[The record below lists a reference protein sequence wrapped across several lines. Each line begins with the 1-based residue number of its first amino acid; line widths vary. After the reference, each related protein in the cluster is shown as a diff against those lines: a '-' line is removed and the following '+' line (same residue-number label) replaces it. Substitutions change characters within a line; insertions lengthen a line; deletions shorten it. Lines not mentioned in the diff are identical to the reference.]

1 MLNLLGLSSG
11 AIIAIVL
18 GAFVGLI
25 LLGLICVVLYV
36 WVCRNNLVRLK
47 NNVEEAFSTMDVYMK
62 KRYDLVPNL
71 VETVKGYTKHENQT
85 LKEVVAA
92 RNLAMGAQGAEK
104 AKADGAFGKQL
115 MTYVSAL
122 AEQYPDLKANAN
134 FIDLQSQLKKLE
146 EDIAYSRK
154 YYNGTVKE
162 YNNKVEMFPS
172 NLVAKRFGFEKK
184 EMFVV
189 EDAEERKTVKVKF

>member
-1 MLNLLGLSSG
+1 MNLLGLSAG
-11 AIIAIVL
+11 ALVGIIL
-18 GAFVGLI
+18 GSLVGLI
-25 LLGLICVVLYV
+25 VLCLLICLLYV
-36 WVCRNNLVRLK
+36 WACRNNLVRLR
-47 NNVEEAFSTMDVYMK
+47 NNTEEAFSTMDVYMK

-134 FIDLQSQLKKLE
+134 FIDLQNQLKKLE

-154 YYNGTVKE
+154 YFNGTVKE
-162 YNNKVEMFPS
+162 YNNKIEMFPS

-189 EDAEERKTVKVKF
+189 EDAAERKVVKVEF

>member
-1 MLNLLGLSSG
+1 MNLLGLSTG
-11 AIIAIVL
+11 AIVGIIL

-25 LLGLICVVLYV
+25 VLTVLCIVLYV
-36 WVCRNNLVRLK
+36 WICRNNFVRLK
-47 NNVEEAFSTMDVYMK
+47 NNVEEAYSTMDVYMK

-71 VETVKGYTKHENQT
+71 VETVKGYAKHENST

-92 RNLAMGAQGAEK
+92 RNLAMGATGADK
-104 AKADGAFGKQL
+104 AKAESEFGKQL
-115 MTYVSAL
+115 KAVVNVL

-134 FIDLQSQLKKLE
+134 FIDLSQQLKKLE

-162 YNNKVEMFPS
+162 YNTKVELFPS
-172 NLVAKRFGFEKK
+172 NIIAKRFGFEKK
-184 EMFVV
+184 DLFIVD
-189 EDAEERKTVKVKF
+189 DAEERKAPKVEF

>member
-1 MLNLLGLSSG
+1 MNLLGLG
-11 AIIAIVL
+11 AGAVVGIIV
-18 GAFVGLI
+18 GALVGLVV
-25 LLGLICVVLYV
+25 LCLVCVLLYV
-36 WVCRNNLVRLK
+36 WVCRNNLVRLR
-47 NNVEEAFSTMDVYMK
+47 NNTEEAFSTMDVYMK

-71 VETVKGYTKHENQT
+71 VETVKGYTKHESQT

-134 FIDLQSQLKKLE
+134 FIDLQNQLKKLE

-154 YYNGTVKE
+154 YFNGTVKE
-162 YNNKVEMFPS
+162 YNNKIEMFPS

-189 EDAEERKTVKVKF
+189 EDAVERKTVKVEF